1 MVIRI
6 ALVNEDEIVVR
17 GFAAMLRPH
26 SGALEVVDILRTDG
40 PVDIALHDAF
50 GGGRDRAR
58 TLPRL
63 VADPRVGKVVVY
75 TWNFQPWMA
84 TEVVDRGA
92 SGYLGKSLPAAD
104 LVQALVAV
112 QAGNVVV
119 APLRPRTREA
129 RGDGPEGAEGLTA
142 REAEV
147 LSLITAGLS
156 NHEVAERMEL
166 SINSVKSYIR
176 SCYRKIDADSRTQAV
191 LWGVAHGLGS
201 WPSGGPVGRV
211 VESVLP
217 EQSESE
223 ESEDPPVAS

>member
-17 GFAAMLRPH
+17 GFAAMMRPH
-26 SGALEVVDILRTDG
+26 TGCLEMVDILRTPE

-50 GGGRDRAR
+50 GGGADRAG
-58 TLPRL
+58 TLSRL

-84 TEVVDRGA
+84 TEVVGQGA

-112 QAGNVVV
+112 QAGHVVV
-119 APLRPRTREA
+119 APTRPGTRVA
-129 RGDGPEGAEGLTA
+129 RGDWPGRDEGLTA

-147 LSLITAGLS
+147 LSLVTAGLS

-176 SCYRKIDADSRTQAV
+176 SCYRKIDAESRTQAV

-201 WPSGGPVGRV
+201 RPPARSDTPARADR
-211 VESVLP
+211 S
-217 EQSESE
+217 
-223 ESEDPPVAS
+223 PVAS

>member
-17 GFAAMLRPH
+17 GFAAMVGPH
-26 SGALEVVDILRTDG
+26 AGVLEVVDILRTSG

-50 GGGRDRAR
+50 GGVPGRAG

-84 TEVVDRGA
+84 TEVVGLGA
-92 SGYLGKSLPAAD
+92 SGYLGKSLPAVD
-104 LVQALVAV
+104 LVQALLAV
-112 QAGNVVV
+112 QAGQVVV
-119 APLRPRTREA
+119 APTRS
-129 RGDGPEGAEGLTA
+129 GTPNVGHGPGRDEGLTI

-156 NHEVAERMEL
+156 NLEVAQRMEL

-176 SCYRKIDADSRTQAV
+176 SCYRKIDVESRTQAV
-191 LWGVAHGLGS
+191 LWGVAHGLGTR
-201 WPSGGPVGRV
+201 PRPGAGGPALSGR
-211 VESVLP
+211 S
-217 EQSESE
+217 S
-223 ESEDPPVAS
+223 VAS